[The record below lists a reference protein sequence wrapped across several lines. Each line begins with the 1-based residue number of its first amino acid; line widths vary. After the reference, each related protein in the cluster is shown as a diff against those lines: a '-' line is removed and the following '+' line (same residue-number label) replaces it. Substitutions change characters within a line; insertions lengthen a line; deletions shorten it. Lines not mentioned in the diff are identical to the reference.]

1 MNALGN
7 LNELDST
14 HGEDHHDLTIRHL
27 EKADLPALEWDG
39 EYTKYRRMY
48 ATLYRETR
56 IGRVLMWVIESPSGE
71 IIGQVF
77 VMLYSSERETADG
90 KDRAYVFAFRV
101 KPQWRG
107 KGIGH
112 HLMGFVEDDL
122 RKRGFKLVTLNVAKE
137 NLGAISLY
145 ERLGYTII
153 ESRPGIWSF
162 KDHRGKVQQV
172 NEPSWR
178 MMKNIR
184 VNR

>member
-1 MNALGN
+1 LENQK
-7 LNELDST
+7 DST
-14 HGEDHHDLTIRHL
+14 SNQGINLEDLTIRQIT
-27 EKADLPALEWDG
+27 KSDLPALEWDG

-48 ATLYRETR
+48 ASLYRETH
-56 IGRVLMWVIESPSGE
+56 IGRVIMWVIENPSRE
-71 IIGQVF
+71 IIGQAF

-101 KPQWRG
+101 KLDWRG
-107 KGIGH
+107 KGIGQ
-112 HLMGFVEDDL
+112 HLMSFVEGDL

-137 NLGAISLY
+137 NSGAIRLY
-145 ERLGYTII
+145 ERLGYMII

-162 KDHRGKVQQV
+162 KDHKGKVQRV

-178 MMKNIR
+178 MMKNIL